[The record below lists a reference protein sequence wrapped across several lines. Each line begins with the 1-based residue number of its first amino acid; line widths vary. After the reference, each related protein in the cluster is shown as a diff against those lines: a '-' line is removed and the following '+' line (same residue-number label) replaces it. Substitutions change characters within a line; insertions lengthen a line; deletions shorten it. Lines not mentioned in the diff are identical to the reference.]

1 MINYK
6 NIQSVADELLNLRSL
21 ESNKK
26 MQEAYSRSAV
36 SRAYYA
42 TFHIARNKMEK
53 IKRKSN
59 PKYTVPK
66 GGVVHGEI
74 QKFWRK
80 EFKKSRKKNYLDK
93 RLKQLREKRN
103 QADYDLLNVFSNSE
117 AIKYVKVARILIK
130 NLERK

>member
-1 MINYK
+1 MMINYK

-59 PKYTVPK
+59 PKYTDSERWGSSWGNTK
-66 GGVVHGEI
+66 I
-74 QKFWRK
+74 
-80 EFKKSRKKNYLDK
+80 L
-93 RLKQLREKRN
+93 EKR
-103 QADYDLLNVFSNSE
+103 
-117 AIKYVKVARILIK
+117 I
-130 NLERK
+130 

>member
-1 MINYK
+1 MMINYK

-66 GGVVHGEI
+66 VGEFMG
-74 QKFWRK
+74 KY
-80 EFKKSRKKNYLDK
+80 KNFG
-93 RLKQLREKRN
+93 E
-103 QADYDLLNVFSNSE
+103 
-117 AIKYVKVARILIK
+117 K
-130 NLERK
+130 NLKKVVRKII